1 MSNQASTPTQP
12 PRGIPPVNHRSPLIA
27 ANAPQDATSSQGPSG
42 SDATSFNFGHLRSAL
57 APGDDSPDA
66 LRKVV
71 SAPHSMHKMAGSPTS
86 PKTRARLAG
95 NGGPM
100 RRVATATTS
109 LTMRRSTSFMW
120 TMDVHRDFESA
131 VQTLV
136 SRGRQVSE
144 LSAADVLALM
154 KYSGAPGLT
163 ESSVERHLQVCANSV
178 HLSVC
183 LALWAQAR
191 PRPAA
196 LLNCHAPVHACV
208 THPHPTHTRVLQQK
222 RTQLQLKLSQM
233 LPPPAPVSA
242 EPPKM
247 ERTRHAE
254 SGSFNNAGTSSAA
267 PQANAPAGAPAPPSS
282 VPAGQRQSLSEAMQR
297 QQAMQRQM
305 MEQQRVMQMQALEQP
320 LATST

>member
-163 ESSVERHLQVCANSV
+163 ESSVERHLQ
-178 HLSVC
+178 
-183 LALWAQAR
+183 
-191 PRPAA
+191 
-196 LLNCHAPVHACV
+196 
-208 THPHPTHTRVLQQK
+208 K